1 MNEASLH
8 KIYAACGADA
18 LFLEQDFL
26 RRYVTGFYS
35 TDGYVVYDGSECTFV
50 ADARYFEAAE
60 RALRGSFVRVREGGR
75 REARSDETCW
85 PALCENDDAAEV
97 LVRYSPENWGTA
109 EIDKRL

>member
-75 REARSDETCW
+75 REALSLLAGKRTLGV
-85 PALCENDDAAEV
+85 PYPYRAARE
-97 LVRYSPENWGTA
+97 A
-109 EIDKRL
+109 IF